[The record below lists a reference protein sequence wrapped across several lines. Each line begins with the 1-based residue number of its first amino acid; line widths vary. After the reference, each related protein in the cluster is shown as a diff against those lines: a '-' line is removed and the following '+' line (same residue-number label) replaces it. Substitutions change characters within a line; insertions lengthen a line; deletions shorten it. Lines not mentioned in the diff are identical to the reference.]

1 MNTSG
6 SLFGDLALVCFL
18 MYVFNGG
25 WLATLAGWVF
35 CFAGWPHRRRWLT
48 LALAAACLAPIG
60 YIAVLALLSAKGPSF
75 STSDWG
81 AILGVAGLA
90 FCALAAPVA
99 AIVTFRR
106 GAKATTDQA

>member
-18 MYVFNGG
+18 IYVFNGG

-35 CFAGWPHRRRWLT
+35 CFTGWRHRQRWLT
-48 LALAAACLAPIG
+48 LALAEGCLAPIG

-75 STSDWG
+75 TSSDWG
-81 AILGVAGLA
+81 ATLGIAGLA
-90 FCALAAPVA
+90 ISALAAPVA
-99 AIVTFRR
+99 AFVTFRSS
-106 GAKATTDQA
+106 AMATTDQP